1 VLAAFVADA
10 LTLPRSAVT
19 LVSGDWARVKRLQV
33 RGAGVAALLAELV
46 GAQ

>member
-1 VLAAFVADA
+1 VLAAFLADA

-19 LVSGDWARVKRLQV
+19 LVSGDARVKRLQV